1 MASQNTNTPLIKICG
16 ITREEDAV
24 YASNSGADFLGFIFV
39 KNTPRYISPE
49 EAAQISR
56 KVTQPKYVGVFM
68 NDEADL
74 INKISQTANLSYIQL
89 HGDESPEFCA
99 MIKLPVI
106 KAFRIKPGMSEDD
119 IISLLSPYKNVA
131 EYVLLDAWDANAAG
145 GTGLRFDWNSAA
157 KIHASFK
164 MFLAGGIN
172 PQNADEAVRLVQP
185 AGVDVSSG
193 VEESPGIKNH
203 GKIKSLVE
211 AVRKAR

>member
-1 MASQNTNTPLIKICG
+1 MTSPDTHKPLIKICG
-16 ITREEDAV
+16 ITRAEDA
-24 YASNSGADFLGFIFV
+24 AHAANTGADFLGFIFV
-39 KNTPRYISPE
+39 KNTPRYITPE
-49 EAAQISR
+49 AAAQISM

-74 INKISQTANLSYIQL
+74 INKISQTANLSYVQL
-89 HGDESPEFCA
+89 HGDESPEFCER
-99 MIKLPVI
+99 INLPVI

-119 IISLLSPYKNVA
+119 IISLLSPYKRVA

-172 PQNADEAVRLVQP
+172 PQNADGAVRLVQP
-185 AGVDVSSG
+185 AGLDVSSG
-193 VEESPGIKNH
+193 VEDSPGIKNH
-203 GKIKSLVE
+203 GKIKNLIE
-211 AVRKAR
+211 AVQKAR